1 MSAIPVDETQVR
13 AWVQQFEQAFN
24 SGETAKA
31 DQLLAGLESLA
42 PRHPLVLNALGQRH
56 IHRGNGQ
63 AAQEVLKAAVALD
76 ATNPAFWVNLSAAQS
91 QLGLPD
97 DEMASLERAL
107 VIEPRFL
114 PALLQKG
121 SLLNRLGRPRSA
133 AAAYQAALAS
143 IPPRAN
149 LPPSLKPAIQ
159 LAVNSVRENGEALAA
174 FLRDKLGPKRSG
186 SSEEMRFDHCL
197 EILLG
202 QRRPFLPQ
210 PTFMYFPYLPAY
222 GFYPRSE
229 FPWLAELEAAAP
241 AIRAEFER
249 VFAEDQDRLVP
260 YVAFP
265 DGVPIDQWKKLN
277 HSRRWSAFYLWRE
290 GKEFPE
296 HQARCPA
303 TVAALARTPRI
314 EISGHGP
321 TAFFSI
327 LDGKSHIPAHNGS
340 TNTRLTVHLPL
351 VLPGKCT
358 FRVGADRREWR
369 AGEAWVFDD
378 TVEHE
383 AWNESD
389 APRAI
394 LIFDVWNP
402 YLTAAEREWVTEAT
416 VGVEEFYGGVNPWQ
430 IQH

>member
-1 MSAIPVDETQVR
+1 MSANPVDESQVR
-13 AWVQQFEQAFN
+13 AWVQQVENAFVT
-24 SGETAKA
+24 GESAKA
-31 DQLLAGLESLA
+31 DQLLARLESIA

-56 IHRGNGQ
+56 IHRGDSR
-63 AAQEVLKAAVALD
+63 AAQELLQAAVAID
-76 ATNPAFWVNLSAAQS
+76 STNPAFWVNLGAAQR
-91 QLGLPD
+91 QLGLAD
-97 DEMASLERAL
+97 EEMASLEKAL
-107 VIEPRFL
+107 ALEPRFL

-121 SLLNRLGRPRSA
+121 ALLNKLGKPRSA

-143 IPPRAN
+143 IPPRSN

-174 FLRDKLGPKRSG
+174 FLHDRLGPTRSG
-186 SSEEMRFDHCL
+186 LADEMRFDHCL
-197 EILLG
+197 DILLG
-202 QRRPFLPQ
+202 KRRPFLPQ

-222 GFYPRSE
+222 GFYPRRD
-229 FPWLAELEAAAP
+229 FPWLADVEAAAP

-249 VFAEDQDRLVP
+249 VFAEDQDKLVP

-265 DGVPIDQWKKLN
+265 DGVPIDQWKELN
-277 HSRRWSAFYLWRE
+277 HSRRWSALYLWRE
-290 GKEFPE
+290 GKAFPD

-303 TVAALARTPRI
+303 TVAMLSKVPRI
-314 EISGHGP
+314 EINGHGP

-327 LDGKSHIPAHNGS
+327 LDGNSHIPAHTGS

-369 AGEAWVFDD
+369 DGEAWVFDD

-402 YLTAAEREWVTEAT
+402 YLTESERALITET
-416 VGVEEFYGGVNPWQ
+416 TTGVEEFYGGVNPWQ

>member
-1 MSAIPVDETQVR
+1 MSSNPIDEAQLR
-13 AWVQQFEQAFN
+13 AWVQQAEHAF
-24 SGETAKA
+24 STGETGKA
-31 DQLLAGLESLA
+31 DSLLARLESMA

-56 IHRGNGQ
+56 IHKGNAQ
-63 AAQEVLKAAVALD
+63 AALEVLNAAVAID
-76 ATNPAFWVNLSAAQS
+76 GSNPAFWVNLSAAQS
-91 QLGLPD
+91 QLGLAE
-97 DEMASLERAL
+97 DEMASLEKAL
-107 VIEPRFL
+107 SIEPRFL

-121 SLLNRLGRPRSA
+121 SLLNRLGKPRSA
-133 AAAYQAALAS
+133 AAAYQIALAS

-149 LPPSLKPAIQ
+149 LPPGLKQAIQ

-174 FLRDKLGPKRSG
+174 FLQDKLG
-186 SSEEMRFDHCL
+186 SSRAAVSDTIRFDHCL
-197 EILLG
+197 DILLG
-202 QRRPFLPQ
+202 RRRPYLPQ

-241 AIRAEFER
+241 RIRAEFER
-249 VFAEDQDRLVP
+249 VFAQDRDRLEP

-265 DGVPIDQWKKLN
+265 DGVPLDQWKELN

-290 GKEFPE
+290 GRSFAD
-296 HQARCPA
+296 HQARCPE
-303 TVAALARTPRI
+303 TVAALAKVPRI

-327 LDGKSHIPAHNGS
+327 LDGKSHIPAHNGAS
-340 TNTRLTVHLPL
+340 NTRLTVHLPL

-358 FRVGADRREWR
+358 FRVGADRREWKS
-369 AGEAWVFDD
+369 GEAWVFDD

-402 YLTAAEREWVTEAT
+402 YLTEAERALITETT

-430 IQH
+430 TQH